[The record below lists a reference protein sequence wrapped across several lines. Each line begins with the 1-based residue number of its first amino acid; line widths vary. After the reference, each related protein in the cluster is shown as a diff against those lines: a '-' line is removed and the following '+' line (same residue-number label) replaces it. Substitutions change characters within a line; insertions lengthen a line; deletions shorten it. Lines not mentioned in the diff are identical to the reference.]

1 MPVTVVFR
9 NLLMAKSSLIL
20 DFYTFFSS
28 LFLAK
33 ALILESSQVLTVKM
47 DLNSLLVP
55 MLAS

>member
-20 DFYTFFSS
+20 DFYTFLSS